1 VSLKH
6 KTELQTCTVAWRYKV
21 ALSTAPSSRSDALL
35 SLPLPQPQSL
45 ASVAAET
52 DDDAAIVTPVT
63 RTYYIQAEQELWNYF
78 PSGLDR
84 CKKVYNHPSTPC
96 QTPAMACTD
105 VSLRRGVLL
114 RLPALLSL

>member
-1 VSLKH
+1 MA
-6 KTELQTCTVAWRYKV
+6 LQSCTLARR
-21 ALSTAPSSRSDALL
+21 PSSRSDALL

-84 CKKVYNHPSTPC
+84 CKKVHNH
-96 QTPAMACTD
+96 
-105 VSLRRGVLL
+105 
-114 RLPALLSL
+114 